1 MGRAAADLADFTVV
15 TSDNPRKEKPEEIE
29 KLDPKVYDEMKAL
42 AKIKRDKFVEL
53 YELGNNIS
61 I

>member
-1 MGRAAADLADFTVV
+1 MYDRVYKGKA
-15 TSDNPRKEKPEEIE
+15 KPEEIA
-29 KLDPKVYDEMKAL
+29 KLDPKVYEEMVAL

-53 YELGNNIS
+53 YELGNSIS